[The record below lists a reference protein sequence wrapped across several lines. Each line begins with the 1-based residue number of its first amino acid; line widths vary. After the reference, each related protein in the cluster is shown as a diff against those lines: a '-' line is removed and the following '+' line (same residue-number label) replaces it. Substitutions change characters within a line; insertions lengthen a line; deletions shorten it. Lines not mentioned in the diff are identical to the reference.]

1 MKHFYFIFIFIM
13 ISCENKVAES
23 PEYVIDPIDFEKI
36 LYEIHI
42 AESQFE
48 LTRRNNL
55 IQAKQYLDECY
66 NKIYVDYNI
75 KQQHL
80 DSSIEYYGMH
90 PHILDRMYSN
100 ILEDLKIRSSVDL

>member
-1 MKHFYFIFIFIM
+1 MKYFYFIFIFIM
-13 ISCENKVAES
+13 VSCYNNIAEDS
-23 PEYVIDPIDFEKI
+23 EYLIDPIDFEKI

-55 IQAKQYLDECY
+55 IQAKTYLDDCY

-80 DSSIEYYGMH
+80 DSSIAYYGMH